1 LTVPDILRCD
11 YRLPGRSKGRRE
23 FVATGLGDGL
33 GRYRLTPAGH
43 LLRIDPLDP
52 TACEPCL
59 VTGVVRLR
67 PKGQRTDNELFLTF
81 ISGMVKVVHNATVC
95 TREAHAEE
103 LKVLAREEHALRQ
116 VIDRTTQKMFT
127 HLRKIDPEI
136 ALLAILVFDDKQ
148 KAATWLTRPHLLLGM
163 RSPLDVIA
171 HGRRRVVLQILTTIL
186 NGFPA

>member
-1 LTVPDILRCD
+1 
-11 YRLPGRSKGRRE
+11 
-23 FVATGLGDGL
+23 
-33 GRYRLTPAGH
+33 
-43 LLRIDPLDP
+43 
-52 TACEPCL
+52 
-59 VTGVVRLR
+59 
-67 PKGQRTDNELFLTF
+67 
-81 ISGMVKVVHNATVC
+81 MVKVVHNATVC